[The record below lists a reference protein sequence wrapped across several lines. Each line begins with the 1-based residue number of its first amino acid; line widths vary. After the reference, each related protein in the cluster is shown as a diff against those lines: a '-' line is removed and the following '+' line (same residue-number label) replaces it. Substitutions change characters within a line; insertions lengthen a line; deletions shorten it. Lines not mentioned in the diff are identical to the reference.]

1 MSTII
6 KLSNNMGDLEFT
18 KGSSGYYPFKIIF
31 GRNGA
36 GKSSLSDAF
45 FNYKM
50 KEKKENSFFY
60 DKNVFNI
67 ENINEFENII
77 VFNRDFLPY
86 IPEGMTEDS
95 EVKIVFVEN
104 DELDNINEM
113 INEVEKDISR
123 IASSIAR
130 YGGSLKYPE
139 KTLARRM
146 NKIGINGVSFNRVKK
161 ERFYP
166 NSIGFLEEIIDK
178 MEALNKEELDMRQA
192 IIVNDIEKA
201 LISNRF
207 RNILELKDYVEN
219 KKNQLEEYK
228 KDQYNLINSPKISQT
243 EKNNYKEMNKYLRF
257 IFFDENRL
265 LINSMNN
272 YSSRGKAVDNFL
284 KLSTAEKNIIK
295 LVYFFI
301 NLEESIKK
309 NENVLIIIDDPISS
323 VDYDNKIGIYSF
335 LKIGIKKILEKT
347 NNAKFII
354 LTHDESVEKH
364 LNKVLTDLINDI
376 VNNKCKN
383 IVQHYMIE
391 DFKIKNS
398 KRNHNYYSEQLQ
410 YIYKFISSKET
421 TRVEEMTIGNVLR
434 RVLEAYG
441 TFNYRTGII
450 QLTKDKKILNKIN
463 NNRKEL
469 YENMLFRLLLNDLS
483 HSEDVS
489 KESNTGGVES
499 ERYSLKEKKKIS
511 KLVLCF
517 LYELDNLH
525 LEKHLQLESE
535 NIDKIFNDIMKLN
548 NE

>member
-1 MSTII
+1 M
-6 KLSNNMGDLEFT
+6 
-18 KGSSGYYPFKIIF
+18 
-31 GRNGA
+31 
-36 GKSSLSDAF
+36 
-45 FNYKM
+45 
-50 KEKKENSFFY
+50 EK
-60 DKNVFNI
+60 
-67 ENINEFENII
+67 
-77 VFNRDFLPY
+77 
-86 IPEGMTEDS
+86 
-95 EVKIVFVEN
+95 
-104 DELDNINEM
+104 
-113 INEVEKDISR
+113 
-123 IASSIAR
+123 
-130 YGGSLKYPE
+130 
-139 KTLARRM
+139 
-146 NKIGINGVSFNRVKK
+146 
-161 ERFYP
+161 
-166 NSIGFLEEIIDK
+166 
-178 MEALNKEELDMRQA
+178 
-192 IIVNDIEKA
+192 
-201 LISNRF
+201 
-207 RNILELKDYVEN
+207 
-219 KKNQLEEYK
+219 YK
-228 KDQYNLINSPKISQT
+228 KDQYKLINSPKISQT

-323 VDYDNKIGIYSF
+323 VDYDNRIGIYSF

-398 KRNHNYYSEQLQ
+398 KQNHNYYSEQLQ
-410 YIYKFISSKET
+410 YIYNFISSKET

-499 ERYSLKEKKKIS
+499 ERYSLKEKKEIS

>member
-1 MSTII
+1 
-6 KLSNNMGDLEFT
+6 
-18 KGSSGYYPFKIIF
+18 
-31 GRNGA
+31 
-36 GKSSLSDAF
+36 
-45 FNYKM
+45 
-50 KEKKENSFFY
+50 
-60 DKNVFNI
+60 
-67 ENINEFENII
+67 
-77 VFNRDFLPY
+77 
-86 IPEGMTEDS
+86 MTEDS

-146 NKIGINGVSFNRVKK
+146 NEIGIYGVSFNRIKK

-178 MEALNKEELDMRQA
+178 MEALNKEELDVRQG
-192 IIVNDIEKA
+192 IIVNEIEKA

-207 RNILELKDYVEN
+207 SNILELKDYVEN
-219 KKNQLEEYK
+219 KKNQLEKYK
-228 KDQYNLINSPKISQT
+228 KDQYKLINSPKISQT

-323 VDYDNKIGIYSF
+323 VDYDNRIGIYSF

-398 KRNHNYYSEQLQ
+398 KQNHNYYSEQLQ
-410 YIYKFISSKET
+410 YIYNFISSKET

-499 ERYSLKEKKKIS
+499 ERYSLKEKKEIS